1 MKTRK
6 EVILSAL
13 KRRTRRGITSK
24 DAWEDFG
31 ISRLS
36 DVIYALRQD
45 GHEIDSNFVEVKTR
59 YGKTRISQYIL
70 TKEAE

>member
-6 EVILSAL
+6 EVILSVL
-13 KRRTRRGITSK
+13 KRRPRKGITSK
-24 DAWEDFG
+24 EAFESYG

-36 DVIYALRQD
+36 DVIYDLRQD
-45 GHEIDSNFVEVKTR
+45 GHEIISNMVEVKTR
-59 YGKTRISQYIL
+59 YGKTKISQYIL

>member
-6 EVILSAL
+6 QVVLSAL

-24 DAWEDFG
+24 EAFEDYG

-36 DVIYALRQD
+36 DVIYDLRQD
-45 GHEIDSNFVEVKTR
+45 GHEIDSNMVEVKTR

-70 TKEAE
+70 VKEAE

>member
-6 EVILSAL
+6 QVILTAL

-24 DAWEDFG
+24 EAFEDYG

-36 DVIYALRQD
+36 DVIYDLRQD
-45 GHEIDSNFVEVKTR
+45 GHEIDSNMVEVKTR

-70 TKEAE
+70 VKEVE

>member
-6 EVILSAL
+6 QVILSAL

-24 DAWEDFG
+24 EAFEDYG

-36 DVIYALRQD
+36 DVIYDLRQD
-45 GHEIDSNFVEVKTR
+45 GHEIDSNMVEVKTR

-70 TKEAE
+70 VKEAE